1 MIVAPGFRW
10 TAPKQPVHIRC
21 LWLKFGPPFWAEL
34 SDLAMFKKSLKQL
47 LKGSTPGSC
56 KHPSVATH
64 RSSASSTV
72 FADKYPSS
80 KNTSSLDKTLR
91 QSKHRK
97 GNGKRKQQEPSVRP
111 GRGCKNCDLS
121 CCIQVLPN
129 KRLRASKVKPVTLGR
144 YQHAVRKLELW
155 ALKHHRS
162 LSSSSA
168 DATIVTYLHE
178 LCEQSGSIVD
188 ARSTV
193 YGFIM
198 LRIESSL
205 PEHMLLG
212 QSKAALRGW
221 SSRFPV
227 HSKAGVDLRI
237 WDVVAFQCLQNNDPL
252 VCAAILLQG
261 DTYTRPSEI
270 LGITPKSIIRPHK
283 SRSMYWGLV
292 LSRQEDAVPTKTGD
306 YDDCVLLDSTGRQDL
321 GVVLKFL
328 LHRHRGQADALSLFS
343 PLTLHAYNTAIKD
356 ACKQLDLHKLKL
368 TPCAE
373 TFRP

>member
-1 MIVAPGFRW
+1 M
-10 TAPKQPVHIRC
+10 
-21 LWLKFGPPFWAEL
+21 
-34 SDLAMFKKSLKQL
+34 
-47 LKGSTPGSC
+47 
-56 KHPSVATH
+56 
-64 RSSASSTV
+64 
-72 FADKYPSS
+72 
-80 KNTSSLDKTLR
+80 
-91 QSKHRK
+91 
-97 GNGKRKQQEPSVRP
+97 
-111 GRGCKNCDLS
+111 
-121 CCIQVLPN
+121 
-129 KRLRASKVKPVTLGR
+129 TLGR
-144 YQHAVRKLELW
+144 YQHAVKMLELW
-155 ALKHHRS
+155 AIRHHRS
-162 LSSSSA
+162 LNSSSA

-198 LRIESSL
+198 LRMESSL
-205 PEHMLLG
+205 PERMLLG

-237 WDVVAFQCLQNNDPL
+237 WDVIAFQCLQNNDPL

-306 YDDCVLLDSTGRQDL
+306 YDDCVLLDSPGRQDL

-328 LHRHRGQADALSLFS
+328 LHNHRGQSDTLSLFS

-356 ACKQLDLHKLKL
+356 ACAQLDLGKLKL
-368 TPCAE
+368 TPHVLRHSGPSSDVYHKIRSIPEIQHRGRWA
-373 TFRP
+373 TLTSVSRYKKPGRMLLLHQLVPDKIWKQAGSSRTRSLDYFRRHSS